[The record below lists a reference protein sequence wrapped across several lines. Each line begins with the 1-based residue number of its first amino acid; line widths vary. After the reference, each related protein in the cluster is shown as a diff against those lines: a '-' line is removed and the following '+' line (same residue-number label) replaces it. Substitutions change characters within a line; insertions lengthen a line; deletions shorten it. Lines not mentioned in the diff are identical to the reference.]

1 MKTFFCTLLRQ
12 RNSLLIIPFFINSGR
27 AVAFAAV
34 NTKSPTGKGQ
44 RHGTKRAVLQSTQL
58 SD

>member
-34 NTKSPTGKGQ
+34 NTKSPTGKG
-44 RHGTKRAVLQSTQL
+44 HQSWH
-58 SD
+58 